1 MEPDQLTRL
10 HEGGLRVLEETGVVF
25 KDDETLAAFGAH
37 GFRVDGA
44 RVRMTGQ
51 QVHAALASAPSSF
64 RLEARHPERDLI
76 FGDGKTVVSNVAGAA
91 FVIEGRDLRAG
102 TMEDQVKCVR
112 LCHMAPNLDLLGH
125 TLSPAN
131 VSDPGCYERTLFNYF
146 TLSDKQFEHPISD
159 ARHLRA
165 GLDMTEIVFGAG
177 WHEHPTMFAVINPM
191 SPLLYDVHTCVTAR
205 ELARRNQPLCV
216 TPCAM
221 GGTTGPA
228 SLAGLLVQQHAE
240 TLAGIVLIQLVRPGC
255 PAMYGGFSSITSM
268 RTGEL
273 LFGVPQFWTLMAATV
288 ELAHS
293 LGLPCRAGAGATDGH
308 ALDLQAGIES
318 ALGLASVMQRG
329 VDYIL
334 QATGCLSSINAMSW
348 EKLIVD
354 DELIGMLR
362 QRPWE
367 MTFDDDDMAL
377 GVIAAVGPGG
387 DYLGQRHTRVR
398 CRDFERA
405 SIFNRQNY
413 DGWASSGRLSVDE
426 VAARRVVEMLEA
438 YAEPEMDA
446 LTRRQLNAYCEQ

>member
-1 MEPDQLTRL
+1 MEEQ
-10 HEGGLRVLEETGVVF
+10 E
-25 KDDETLAAFGAH
+25 
-37 GFRVDGA
+37 
-44 RVRMTGQ
+44 
-51 QVHAALASAPSSF
+51 
-64 RLEARHPERDLI
+64 
-76 FGDGKTVVSNVAGAA
+76 
-91 FVIEGRDLRAG
+91 
-102 TMEDQVKCVR
+102 KCVR
-112 LCHMAPNLDLLGH
+112 LCHVLPNLDLLGH

-131 VSDPGCYERTLFNYF
+131 VSDPGLYEQTLYNYF

-177 WHEHPTMFAVINPM
+177 WQEHPTMFAVINPM
-191 SPLLYDVHTCVTAR
+191 SPLSYDLHTCVTAR

-228 SLAGLLVQQHAE
+228 TLAGLLVQQHAE

-255 PAMYGGFSSITSM
+255 PAMYGGTSSISSM

-273 LFGVPQFWTLMAATV
+273 LFGVPQYWTLMAATV

-308 ALDLQAGIES
+308 ALDMQAGSES
-318 ALGLASVMQRG
+318 ALGLATVMQRG

-354 DELIGMLR
+354 DELVGMMRL
-362 QRPWE
+362 RPWE
-367 MTFDDDDMAL
+367 LTFDDDDMAL
-377 GVIAAVGPGG
+377 DVIAAVGTGG
-387 DYLGQRHTRVR
+387 DYLGQTHTRVH
-398 CRDFERA
+398 CRDFEHA
-405 SIFNRQNY
+405 SVFNRQNY
-413 DGWASSGRLSVDE
+413 DGWANAGRQSIDE
-426 VAARRVVEMLEA
+426 VAARRVAEMLEA
-438 YAEPEMDA
+438 YTEPDMDA
-446 LTRRQLNAYCEQ
+446 VTRRQLHAYCER